1 MFGLARNPK
10 QAYASVGIETDI
22 ATANPVKLVIML
34 YDGAILALASA
45 RAAIEQG
52 DVPTRGQRIS
62 KAIEII
68 SDGLKSSLDHQAG
81 GELADRLAALYDYM
95 CSRLIYANANA
106 NVPAI
111 DEVVALLTEL
121 KSAWEG
127 IHQP

>member
-1 MFGLARNPK
+1 MFGLARNPN
-10 QAYASVGIETDI
+10 QAYASVGVETDV
-22 ATANPVKLVIML
+22 ATASPVKLVIML

-52 DVPTRGQRIS
+52 DIPTRGQKIS

-68 SDGLKSSLDHQAG
+68 SDGLQSSLDHNAG

-95 CSRLIYANANA
+95 NSRLFYANANA
-106 NVPAI
+106 NTAAI

-127 IHQP
+127 INQP

>member
-95 CSRLIYANANA
+95 CGRLIYANANA